1 LPNTHNHINTRQDDI
16 IEDYHGTPIADP
28 YRWLEDPISAE
39 TLAWVEAQNAA
50 TADYLATIPARES
63 IKARLTG
70 LWDYPKYSVPQ
81 KRGSHYFFTKNTGL
95 QNQAILYMQETLA
108 GEPIA
113 ILDPNTLSD
122 DGTVALTNISPSED
136 GKLLAYSL
144 SSAGS
149 DRQEIKI
156 RDVDNGNDYAEV
168 IKWCKFSNVA
178 WRQDNAGFFYNRF
191 PEPGTVAQEDENN
204 FSSVYWH
211 RAGTPQAEDQL
222 IYERPDAKELTFF
235 PTITDDG
242 AYLILFVT
250 HGSASENRIYY
261 RQVDSDVL
269 FIRLLDDADAIYNPI
284 GNSGPIFYFHTT
296 EDAPRGRIIAI
307 DTRNPERTQWQELVP
322 QQDDIIALASVV
334 NDQFVVTYMHDAHH
348 RVRLYNLDG
357 SFTGEITLPALGSIF
372 ELYGRSKDTEL
383 FINFTSFLYPPSIFR
398 YDFTS
403 GTLTLLWE
411 VGLSFDPAGYETT
424 QVFYPSKDGAR
435 VPMFLTHKKGLVLD
449 GTNPTLLL
457 GYGGFNISLT
467 PVFAVGPLLWI
478 EHGGVFARANL
489 RGGGE
494 YGEDWHHAGMLEKKQ
509 NVFDDFI
516 AAAEWLIANK
526 YTNTSS
532 LAIHGGSNGGLLVAA
547 CMLQRPDLY
556 GAVVCAVPV
565 IDMLRYHKFTVGR
578 YWVPEYG
585 NAETDPEHFK
595 FLYAYS
601 PLHNVKEGVAYPPVL
616 ILSADTDDRVVPA
629 HAKKFGAMLQAAG
642 GGDNPILLRI
652 ETKAGHGFGKPTTKI
667 IEEQADMYAF
677 LFDIFGVDY
686 RTSPGYVAI

>member
-1 LPNTHNHINTRQDDI
+1 MSNNHHHIHTRQENI
-16 IEDYHGTPIADP
+16 IEDYHGTPVADP
-28 YRWLEDPISAE
+28 YRWLEDPASAE
-39 TLAWVEAQNAA
+39 TLPWVEAQNAA
-50 TADYLATIPARES
+50 TTDYLAKVPARES

-70 LWDYPKYSVPQ
+70 LWDYPRYSVPQ
-81 KRGSHYFFTKNTGL
+81 KRGNRYFYTKNTGL

-149 DRQEIKI
+149 DRQEIRI
-156 RDVDNGNDYAEV
+156 RDVDNGNDYVEV
-168 IKWCKFSNVA
+168 IKWCKFSNIA
-178 WRQDNAGFFYNRF
+178 WRHDNAGFFYNRF

-204 FSSVYWH
+204 FSRVYWH

-222 IYERPDAKELTFF
+222 IYERPDFKELTFY

-261 RQVDSDVL
+261 RQVESDGPL
-269 FIRLLDDADAIYNPI
+269 IRLLDDADAFYSPI

-296 EDAPRGRIIAI
+296 RDVPRGRIIAI
-307 DTRNPERTQWQELVP
+307 NTRNPERAQWQELIP
-322 QQDDIIALASVV
+322 QQDDIIAFASVV

-357 SFTGEITLPALGSIF
+357 SFTREITLPALGSIF
-372 ELYGRSKDTEL
+372 ELSGRSRDTEM

-398 YDFTS
+398 YDFAS
-403 GTLTLLWE
+403 GALTLLWD
-411 VGLSFDPAGYETT
+411 VGLNFDPAGYETT
-424 QVFYPSKDGAR
+424 QVFYPSKDGTR
-435 VPMFLTHKKGLVLD
+435 VPMFLTHKKGLALD
-449 GTNPTLLL
+449 GNHPTLLF
-457 GYGGFNISLT
+457 GYGGFNICLT

-478 EHGGVFARANL
+478 EHGGVYARANL

-494 YGEDWHHAGMLEKKQ
+494 YGEEWHHAGMLEKKQ

-526 YTNTSS
+526 YTRTSR
-532 LAIHGGSNGGLLVAA
+532 LAINGGSNGGLLVAA

-578 YWVPEYG
+578 YWIPEYG
-585 NAETDPEHFK
+585 NAEADPEHFK

-601 PLHNVKEGVAYPPVL
+601 PLHNVKEGVAYPPTL

-629 HAKKFGAMLQAAG
+629 HAKKFGATLQAAS

-677 LFDIFGVDY
+677 LFDIFGVDD
-686 RTSPGYVAI
+686 